1 VGYPDIYIMY
11 GFGLGLVL
19 RKLQKESTSINIVI
33 TFLDSFFF
41 GQEMKPQA
49 DLANIGQQKS
59 FWNPSSEPQL
69 LCQYKFYPTYLTAK
83 AIQMKV
89 EDIKCNEA
97 ASRFTVENRTELQQ
111 RGLVG

>member
-1 VGYPDIYIMY
+1 
-11 GFGLGLVL
+11 
-19 RKLQKESTSINIVI
+19 
-33 TFLDSFFF
+33 
-41 GQEMKPQA
+41 MKPQA

-59 FWNPSSEPQL
+59 FWNLSSEPQV

-97 ASRFTVENRTELQQ
+97 ASRFPVENRTELQQ
-111 RGLVG
+111 RGLDVAASESSTLEQPRQHP

>member
-1 VGYPDIYIMY
+1 
-11 GFGLGLVL
+11 
-19 RKLQKESTSINIVI
+19 
-33 TFLDSFFF
+33 
-41 GQEMKPQA
+41 MKTQA
-49 DLANIGQQKS
+49 DLGSFGQQKS
-59 FWNPSSEPQL
+59 FWNLSSEPQQ

-111 RGLVG
+111 RGLVGWYDYALWQRVIFITVGSNG